1 MTETPL
7 ALIDRDAAKLDAIA
21 PGGYLLAL
29 RIRGTAPLQ
38 AYKTYPQA
46 WIDEYTQNGYMLRD
60 PLLTW
65 AMTVGGTIRWS
76 SAFLPDPFGIFR
88 KAAKHGL
95 NFGASVAC
103 GPLSSLTI
111 CSMGRGDREFTDDEI
126 AAAKAVVFALHEA
139 AQLPAR
145 LTGEDRRI
153 LDAVAAGQKGG
164 AIAKSLDLPAEEARA
179 RVEALCGLLLAR
191 TPEEALRHAKDAK
204 LH

>member
-7 ALIDRDAAKLDAIA
+7 SLIDRDVARLDAIA

-88 KAAKHGL
+88 KAARHGL
-95 NFGASVAC
+95 HYGASVAC
-103 GPLSSLTI
+103 GPLNSLTI
-111 CSMGRGDREFTDDEI
+111 CSMGRGDREFSDDEI
-126 AAAKAVVFALHEA
+126 AEAKAIVFALHEA
-139 AQLPAR
+139 AQLPANLSSDER
-145 LTGEDRRI
+145 DLLTSIAEG
-153 LDAVAAGQKGG
+153 KGSA
-164 AIAKSLDLPAEEARA
+164 AIARSLGLTTDEVRDRIET
-179 RVEALCGLLLAR
+179 LCGALLAR

-204 LH
+204 LI